1 MRRLAEISPIPAAAT
16 IRPTTIAPPPST
28 SRTSRGRPTLIGARR
43 KKLIAAKT
51 QIVIQIQGI
60 DEAYLMPSRNSSQI
74 RRLNLVTAGGS
85 EDSKKV
91 AKLANNAPAGV

>member
-1 MRRLAEISPIPAAAT
+1 PTPAAAT
-16 IRPTTIAPPPST
+16 IRPKTLAPPPST
-28 SRTSRGRPTLIGARR
+28 SRTSKGRPTLSGAKR

-60 DEAYLMPSRNSSQI
+60 GEAYLMPSRNSSQI

-85 EDSKKV
+85 AENKKI
-91 AKLANNAPAGV
+91 AKLAKNVRASMANAVGG